1 MSRGADGPA
10 GGPRAVFETGR
21 HLLRGPGVLRG
32 AAAVLRM
39 NREGG
44 FDCPGCAWPADPHAG
59 PVDFCENGAKALAHE
74 ATRRRADPD
83 FFARHGLG
91 VLSSRSD
98 AWLEA
103 QGRLTHPMRRR
114 PGAEHFEPVSWELA
128 FERIGHHLAR
138 LESPDRAVFYTS
150 GRTSNEAAFLYQLLA
165 RRLGTNNLPDCS
177 NLCHESSGRALA
189 ETLGSGK
196 GTVSL
201 EDFERADAI
210 LVIGQNPGSN
220 HPRMLAALAR
230 ARRRGARIVS
240 INPLRERGLVAFA
253 HPQQPAGLLGVGL
266 PLAEVFCRVRVG
278 GDIALLAAIMREL
291 LDLEDRAPGTVLDR
305 AFIAE
310 HTEGFD
316 AFEAHLRGLD
326 RERLRELAGVPE
338 ETIREVAALYAT
350 SRRTIACWAM
360 GITQHEHGVDNVK
373 QIVNLL
379 LLRGNLGIPGAGAL
393 PVRGHSNVQGDRT
406 MGIVPDPGDDLLDA
420 LAREFDFEPPRRPGL
435 DSVGA
440 LEALDA
446 GEIRVFV
453 ALGGNFAVASA
464 DSERARQ
471 ALGRAELAVHVATTL
486 NRTHLAPSGE
496 VILLPCLAR
505 SERPP
510 GGASAFVT
518 VEDSMAVVTRS
529 LGRLPPASPHLRSE
543 VAIVA
548 GMARAALPT
557 DPLDWEGLASD
568 HDRIREHIARVI
580 PGFHDMNRRVREP
593 GGFVLPRSG
602 FGGRH
607 FATPGGRARFSC
619 IPLPEPSLGPGELL
633 MMTVRSHDQFNTT
646 VYGHDDRYRGIRGG
660 RRVVMIHP
668 DDLARLGLADG
679 DPVRLTSRHQGR
691 IRTLEGF
698 RAVAFDVPRGCAATY
713 FPEANPLVFA
723 ERRDPRS
730 RTPAFKSIPVRIEAA
745 PGSGGP

>member
-1 MSRGADGPA
+1 MSPRRERPA
-10 GGPRAVFETGR
+10 GGPRAVRETGR

-32 AAAVLRM
+32 AAALLRM

-44 FDCPGCAWPADPHAG
+44 FDCPGCAWPADPRAG
-59 PVDFCENGAKALAHE
+59 LLDFCENGAKALAHE

-83 FFARHGLG
+83 FFARHSVTEL
-91 VLSSRSD
+91 RAERD

-103 QGRLTHPMRRR
+103 RGRLTHPMRRR
-114 PGAEHFEPVSWELA
+114 PGASHFEPVSWELA
-128 FERIGHHLAR
+128 FERIGHHLGQ
-138 LESPDRAVFYTS
+138 LDSPDRAVFYTS
-150 GRTSNEAAFLYQLLA
+150 GRTSNEAAFLYQLFA
-165 RRLGTNNLPDCS
+165 RRFGTNNLPDCS

-201 EDFERADAI
+201 EDFDRADAI

-230 ARRRGARIVS
+230 ARRRGARIVG

-253 HPQQPAGLLGVGL
+253 HPQEPAGLLGLGT
-266 PLAEVFCRVRVG
+266 PLAERFCRVRVG

-291 LDLEDRAPGTVLDR
+291 LELEDRAPGSVLDR
-305 AFIAE
+305 AFLAE
-310 HTEGFD
+310 HTAGFE
-316 AFEAHLRGLD
+316 AFEAHLRSLD

-338 ETIREVAALYAT
+338 DEIREVAGLYAGA
-350 SRRTIACWAM
+350 RRTIACWAM

-379 LLRGNLGIPGAGAL
+379 LLRGNVGVPGAGAL

-406 MGIVPDPGDDLLDA
+406 MGIVPDPADALLDA

-453 ALGGNFAVASA
+453 GLGGNFAVANA
-464 DSERARQ
+464 DSERAFR

-486 NRTHLAPSGE
+486 NRTHLAPAGE
-496 VILLPCLAR
+496 ALLLPCLAR
-505 SERPP
+505 SERLV
-510 GGASAFVT
+510 GGESGFVT

-557 DPLDWEGLASD
+557 DPLDWEGLARD
-568 HDRIREHIARVI
+568 FDRIREHIARVI
-580 PGFHDMNRRVREP
+580 PGFEDMNRRVREP

-607 FATPGGRARFSC
+607 FGTPDGRARFTC
-619 IPLPEPSLGPGELL
+619 VAPPEPVLAPGELL
-633 MMTVRSHDQFNTT
+633 LTTVRSHDQFNTT
-646 VYGHDDRYRGIRGG
+646 VYGEDDRYRGIRGG
-660 RRVVMIHP
+660 RRVVMLHP
-668 DDLARLGLADG
+668 DDLARLGLAEG
-679 DPVRLTSRHQGR
+679 DPVRLSSRLGER
-691 IRTLEGF
+691 VRTLEGF
-698 RAVAFDVPRGCAATY
+698 RAVAFDVPRGCAVTY

-723 ERRDPRS
+723 ERRDPGS
-730 RTPAFKSIPVRIEAA
+730 RTPAFKSVPVRIEPLTGASA
-745 PGSGGP
+745 G

>member
-1 MSRGADGPA
+1 MSGGEPPA
-10 GGPRAVFETGR
+10 GGPRAVRETAR

-32 AAAVLRM
+32 ASALRRM

-59 PVDFCENGAKALAHE
+59 LLDFCENGAKALAHE

-83 FFARHGLG
+83 FFARHPVAAL
-91 VLSSRSD
+91 RERAD

-103 QGRLTHPMRRR
+103 RGRITHPMRRR
-114 PGAEHFEPVSWELA
+114 PGASHFEPVSWDLA
-128 FERIGHHLAR
+128 FERIGHHLGR
-138 LESPDRAVFYTS
+138 LESPDQVVFYTS
-150 GRTSNEAAFLYQLLA
+150 GRTSNEAAFLYQLFA

-177 NLCHESSGRALA
+177 NLCHESSGRALL

-201 EDFERADAI
+201 QDFDRADAI
-210 LVIGQNPGSN
+210 FVIGQNPGSN
-220 HPRMLAALAR
+220 HPRMLSALAR

-253 HPQQPAGLLGVGL
+253 HPQEPAGLLGVGT
-266 PLAEVFCRVRVG
+266 PLAELFCRVRVG

-291 LDLEDRAPGTVLDR
+291 LDREQREPGKVLDR
-305 AFIAE
+305 GFIAE
-310 HTEGFD
+310 HTEGFE
-316 AFEAHLRGLD
+316 AFEAQLLGLD
-326 RERLRELAGVPE
+326 RERLRLLAGVPE
-338 ETIREVAALYAT
+338 EEIRRAAEIYAGAG
-350 SRRTIACWAM
+350 RTIVCWAM
-360 GITQHEHGVDNVK
+360 GITQHEHGVDNVR

-379 LLRGNLGIPGAGAL
+379 LLRGNVGVPGAGAL

-406 MGIVPDPGDDLLDA
+406 MGIVPDPSHALLDA
-420 LAREFDFEPPRRPGL
+420 LAREFAFEPPRRPGL

-446 GEIRVFV
+446 GRIRVFV
-453 ALGGNFAVASA
+453 GLGGNFAVANA
-464 DSERARQ
+464 DSERAQ
-471 ALGRAELAVHVATTL
+471 AALGRAALGVHVATTL
-486 NRTHLAPSGE
+486 NRTHLAASGE
-496 VILLPCLAR
+496 AILLPCLAR
-505 SERPP
+505 SERLP
-510 GGASAFVT
+510 GGESAFVT

-529 LGRLPPASPHLRSE
+529 VGRLPPASPHLLSE
-543 VAIVA
+543 MAIVA
-548 GMARAALPT
+548 GMARAARPS
-557 DPLDWEGLASD
+557 DPLDWEALAAD
-568 HDRIREHIARVI
+568 PDRVREHIARVI

-607 FATPGGRARFSC
+607 FGTPGGRARFTPIS
-619 IPLPEPSLGPGELL
+619 PPEPSLAPGELL
-633 MMTVRSHDQFNTT
+633 LTTVRSHDQFNTT
-646 VYGHDDRYRGIRGG
+646 VYGEDDRYRGIRGG
-660 RRVVMIHP
+660 RRVVMLHP

-679 DPVRLTSRHQGR
+679 CAVRLSSRLGDR
-691 IRTLEGF
+691 VRTLEGF
-698 RAVAFDVPRGCAATY
+698 RAVAYDVPRGCAVTY

-730 RTPAFKSIPVRIEAA
+730 RTPAFKSIPVRIEPASDA
-745 PGSGGP
+745 PSG